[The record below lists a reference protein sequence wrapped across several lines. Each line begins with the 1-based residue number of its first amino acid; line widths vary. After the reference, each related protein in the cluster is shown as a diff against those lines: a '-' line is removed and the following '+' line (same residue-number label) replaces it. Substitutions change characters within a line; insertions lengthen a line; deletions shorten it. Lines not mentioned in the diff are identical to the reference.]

1 MANIALINATLGLRR
16 AGILSMTQADGIRI
30 NCRSGLLWV
39 TSENDPTDYW
49 LHDGESVVVDAPGR
63 VVVQAER
70 DSWLEILRS
79 DEVDAKEERLLIA
92 A

>member
-16 AGILSMTQADGIRI
+16 SGILSMTQADGIRI
-30 NCRSGLLWV
+30 SCRGGLLWV

-49 LHDGESVVVDAPGR
+49 LHDGDSVVIEAPGR
-63 VVVQAER
+63 VVVQAEQ
-70 DSWLEILRS
+70 DSWLRIGRA
-79 DEVDAKEERLLIA
+79 DEVEASEERLLIA